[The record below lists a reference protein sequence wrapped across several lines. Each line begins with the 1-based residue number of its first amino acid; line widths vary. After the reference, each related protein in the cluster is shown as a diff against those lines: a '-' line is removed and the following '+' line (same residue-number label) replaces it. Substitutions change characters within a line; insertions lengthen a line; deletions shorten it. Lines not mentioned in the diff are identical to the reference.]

1 MFQFLDGFLPR
12 KLKDMFRWCEYLYY
26 NSTHIYAAAQRLSDY
41 AITDVIYDTENAELR
56 KKYKK
61 VFEDIIKIKKL
72 LKSFQRDRIVYG
84 NVIFTFFMAIK
95 RMAYCEKCKTASDL
109 SRSKFK
115 YDFKKIRFDIT
126 CPSCNKRH
134 SKHID
139 DLDEQIIRS
148 PEGIRITRWDPKLID
163 IDHNPITQESEYYYN
178 IPGFV
183 KKKVKNG
190 DPLFIAT
197 MPKSILEAISKDK
210 LVKFSKDNL
219 FHMKVDAPAGIDPQW
234 GFPPLASTLKK
245 FYYAALLRK
254 ANEAIAL
261 DFIVPFRVLHPA
273 QSSGSMDPVK
283 TISLSNWVEN
293 TKREFRQ
300 WRKDPLHI
308 MFSPVAVGVSQVGGQ
323 GRALMTMGEI
333 QQAEDDII
341 ASMGLPREFLY
352 GGLSFTGS
360 SVTLRM
366 LENQLIN
373 DSADLKDAL
382 NWIAQR
388 TAMELNWEHMT
399 LDLTPFKFIDDVA
412 QKGMEL
418 QTNATYNHLSKRSIA
433 EMYGRDLDDER
444 KQQIQDA
451 IEDARQQKEIEK
463 RIQELEASMAAQAE
477 QIALQGQGGQG
488 LNYDQQAVIA
498 KAEEVAYQIA
508 DLEYGTKK
516 SYLAQLQ
523 NEDYVLYSV
532 VIQRLEALDQQQDAG
547 YMEAGAEMQ

>member
-41 AITDVIYDTENAELR
+41 SITDVTYDTENTELR
-56 KKYKK
+56 NKYKG
-61 VFEDIIKIKKL
+61 VFEDTIKIKKL
-72 LKSFQRDRIVYG
+72 LKAFQRDKIVYG
-84 NVIFTFFMAIK
+84 NVIVSFFMAIK
-95 RMAYCEKCKTASDL
+95 RMAYCKKCKTASDL
-109 SRSKFK
+109 SRSQFK
-115 YDFKKIRFDIT
+115 YDYKKMTFDIVCLNCGVHHT
-126 CPSCNKRH
+126 
-134 SKHID
+134 KHLD
-139 DLDEQIIRS
+139 DLNEQEIKS

-163 IDHNPITQESEYYYN
+163 IEYNPITQEAEYYYN
-178 IPGFV
+178 VPGFV

-190 DPLFIAT
+190 DRLFIAT
-197 MPKSILEAISKDK
+197 MPRSVLSAISKDN
-210 LVKFSKDNL
+210 LVLFDKDSL
-219 FHMKVDAPAGIDPQW
+219 YHMKVDAPAGIDPQW

-273 QSSGSMDPVK
+273 QSSGGLDPVK
-283 TISLSNWVEN
+283 TISLNNWVEK
-293 TKREFRQ
+293 TRGEYRK

-373 DSADLKDAL
+373 DTADLRDVL
-382 NWIAQR
+382 NWIAKRVGQ
-388 TAMELNWEHMT
+388 ELNWEHLT
-399 LDLTPFKFIDDVA
+399 LDLTPFKFIDDVQ
-412 QKGMEL
+412 QKSMEL
-418 QTNATYNHLSKRSIA
+418 SADATYNHLSKRAVA
-433 EMYGRDLDDER
+433 EMFGRDLDEMR
-444 KQQIQDA
+444 KQQIEDA
-451 IEDARQQKEIEK
+451 IEDAKTQKTIEK
-463 RIQELEASMAAQAE
+463 KIQELESSLSEQAE
-477 QIALQGQGGQG
+477 QIALQGQGGAG
-488 LNYDQQAVIA
+488 LNYDQQAIIGQA
-498 KAEEVAYQIA
+498 DQIA
-508 DLEYGTKK
+508 QQLVGMEYGMKK

-523 NEDYVLYSV
+523 NEDAVMYAV
-532 VIQRLEALDQQQDAG
+532 VIQQMESIDQQTAQG
-547 YMEAGAEMQ
+547 YGPGVEEPM